1 MTKSFDSTLGFPGE
15 GPSPISVL
23 SYLGILCLPILSS
36 PASSSSPSPWG
47 AGLRCA
53 LLAVLVFPGRAMVL
67 QSDTVG
73 DRSRANFRL
82 LQAPLPEG
90 RPVLARTG
98 SLRASYFQ
106 VFLNWCDDLGID
118 FSAMLD
124 SMTDNIENINLL
136 LTRYGRELYR
146 VGKTYNQFAE
156 TLNELSSRKPQIR
169 RFLSSAWDLGYSWKR
184 SEPSIHHVAMPAMV
198 LLGALSVCISWGWM
212 RLAGSFALMWGG
224 LLRPGELC
232 NATRRDLL
240 LPSDIGGTVPFCILS
255 IGEPKTRY
263 SSARHQSAKVDIEDL
278 VAIIGLAF
286 EGLQPSHRLWPY
298 SAQTLRNRLKSV
310 LEVMGLPVSPTSK
323 LKPLDLGS
331 FRPGGAT
338 HIIQVTED
346 GDLLQRRGRWANRK
360 MMEIYVQ
367 EVSSLLYLKH
377 VDPKARQKVLQLAG
391 AFPELRQ
398 KATAYTSAKIPSAV
412 WYILLTQ

>member
-1 MTKSFDSTLGFPGE
+1 
-15 GPSPISVL
+15 
-23 SYLGILCLPILSS
+23 
-36 PASSSSPSPWG
+36 
-47 AGLRCA
+47 
-53 LLAVLVFPGRAMVL
+53 MVL

-169 RFLSSAWDLGYSWKR
+169 RFLSSAWD
-184 SEPSIHHVAMPAMV
+184 
-198 LLGALSVCISWGWM
+198 
-212 RLAGSFALMWGG
+212 FALMWGG

-367 EVSSLLYLKH
+367 EVSSLLFLKH